1 MKKIFTSILVIYIF
15 FFFLEFCFN
24 YFKKSHIEEYK
35 INDIIIKEDY
45 KGNTKNEENNYYFE
59 IKTNKNIFYIKTFTD
74 YKKENMI
81 IKDKKYI

>member
-15 FFFLEFCFN
+15 FFFQNFALITL
-24 YFKKSHIEEYK
+24 KSHIEEYK

-59 IKTNKNIFYIKTFTD
+59 IKTNKNIFYIQTFTD
-74 YKKENMI
+74 YKKE
-81 IKDKKYI
+81 KR